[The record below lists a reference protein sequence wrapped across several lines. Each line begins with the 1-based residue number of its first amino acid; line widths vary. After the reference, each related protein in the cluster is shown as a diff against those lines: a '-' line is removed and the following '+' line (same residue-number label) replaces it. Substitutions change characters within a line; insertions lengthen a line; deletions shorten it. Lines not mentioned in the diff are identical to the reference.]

1 MVTYETNR
9 LLGPDQSTNSKS
21 RVKTTQQMG
30 PEPLAELISYA
41 GRLRDPGNLA
51 SVDWYTDMVDRC
63 KTIGPIPSST
73 INGGE
78 PSVVNG
84 DVVFDPTP

>member
-9 LLGPDQSTNSKS
+9 LQDQINQQIQEQGENYPADGPRT
-21 RVKTTQQMG
+21 V
-30 PEPLAELISYA
+30 AELIA
-41 GRLRDPGNLA
+41 MWEAENPGSA
-51 SVDWYTDMVDRC
+51 KWYTDMVERC

-84 DVVFDPTP
+84 DIVFDPTS

>member
-1 MVTYETNR
+1 MVE
-9 LLGPDQSTNSKS
+9 
-21 RVKTTQQMG
+21 
-30 PEPLAELISYA
+30 
-41 GRLRDPGNLA
+41 
-51 SVDWYTDMVDRC
+51 RC

-84 DVVFDPTP
+84 DIVIDLTS